1 MINHVNSVA
10 SSKENVTKKSY
21 DLYFA
26 GPLFTNK
33 DLIGNLYLALALEEA
48 SSGKYKCILPQNLE
62 QRDIHAQHI
71 KNNDL
76 KSVKEADGGIFSF
89 DGSDPD
95 SGTVVEFIHSKF
107 LNKPAV
113 LYRSDIRLGGDH
125 KRTQGDPW
133 NLMMSNYP
141 RTKVVIIEDIV
152 PKYQDLYKQ
161 YSGGAHSISKALSLL
176 MVQSIIKALDEA
188 FATPPLVLPDNLDK
202 KILDKYFHILNDLDV
217 Y

>member
-1 MINHVNSVA
+1 M
-10 SSKENVTKKSY
+10 
-21 DLYFA
+21 
-26 GPLFTNK
+26 
-33 DLIGNLYLALALEEA
+33 
-48 SSGKYKCILPQNLE
+48 
-62 QRDIHAQHI
+62 
-71 KNNDL
+71 
-76 KSVKEADGGIFSF
+76 
-89 DGSDPD
+89 
-95 SGTVVEFIHSKF
+95 EFIHSKF

-125 KRTQGDPW
+125 KRTQSDPW

-161 YSGGAHSISKALSLL
+161 HSGDAHSISKALSLL
-176 MVQSIIKALDEA
+176 MVQSIIKVLDEA